1 MRSVSVT
8 DVSYTFEPGL
18 TRQDPARLRALPG
31 APYPLGVLPDA
42 GGVNIAVLAPG
53 ADAVEFCL
61 LDSDSSS
68 GGSGPGRGETRYR
81 LPERCGGVWHG
92 YIPGVR
98 PGQRYGLRAHG
109 PYDPARGLR
118 YNPAKLLLDPYAR
131 RVEGTLTPGPAIF
144 GYADGDPY
152 SYTADGQDSA
162 PFVPVGV
169 VTALPSAAAGRAPV
183 PGRRGGGPAAA
194 DPAGNRPGTPWRD
207 TVIYE
212 LHVRGFTR
220 LHPALP
226 PALRG
231 TYAGLAHPA
240 VLDHL
245 TGLGITAVELLPVHA
260 HVSEPILAERGLT
273 NFWGYNTIGFFAPH
287 PGYAATDD
295 PVTEFRAMVA
305 ALHEAG
311 IEVLLDVVY
320 NHTAEQDER
329 GPTLS
334 MRGLDNT
341 VYYRL
346 EPTDPRR
353 YRDVTGCGNTLNVT
367 SPHVVRLVCDSLRYW
382 LTEMGVDGFRFDLAA
397 ALARNP
403 DGFDPDAPLLTA
415 IGQDP
420 VLAQAKLIAEPWDV
434 GWGGYQVGA
443 FPAPWAEWND
453 RFRATVRETWSG
465 RATSAADLGYR
476 ITASSDLFE
485 HGGRPPCSSVNFVT
499 AHDGFTLADLVSYEH
514 KHNEANLED
523 NRDGDNNNRSRNHGA
538 EGPTDDPVVLE
549 RRRRVRRGML
559 ATLLLSAGVPMLVAG
574 DEFGRSQGGN
584 NNAYCQDNPV
594 SWLAWPTTRA
604 DGRSVRSGGGWWPRR
619 SERVTGT
626 DVTGTDDGNG
636 EADGADSRRDHRSD
650 GAAPRSD
657 GTGPLPPKTPEVPA
671 PDPAGEDQGLS
682 ELASCLL
689 TLRRA
694 SPALCRG
701 QFFHGG
707 QSSETHRADM
717 TWFLADGTQM
727 SDADWNAPN
736 PATVVAFIAGDSLTW
751 LGPDGTPATGDSL
764 LLVLHPGE
772 EDVDVHLPGA
782 PWASRYDLVLDTAAT
797 DLSGLRAAVE
807 DPRKPLATYPAG
819 ETLRASWSS
828 VVVLRAHR

>member
-1 MRSVSVT
+1 M
-8 DVSYTFEPGL
+8 
-18 TRQDPARLRALPG
+18 DPARQVSARPRVLPG
-31 APYPLGVLPDA
+31 APFPLGVAPDD
-42 GGVNIAVLAPG
+42 GGVNVAVVAPG

-61 LDSDSSS
+61 LAA
-68 GGSGPGRGETRYR
+68 GAPAAGGETRYL

-118 YNPAKLLLDPYAR
+118 FNPAKLLLDPYAR
-131 RVEGTLTPGPAIF
+131 RVEGTLTPGGAIF

-152 SYTADGQDSA
+152 GGAPDGRDSA
-162 PFVPVGV
+162 PHVPVGV
-169 VTALPSAAAGRAPV
+169 VTAPAGAAGQA
-183 PGRRGGGPAAA
+183 PAAA
-194 DPAGNRPGTPWRD
+194 RPGGRPPAADPTRNRPGTPWRD

-226 PALRG
+226 PELRG
-231 TYAGLAHPA
+231 TYAGLGQPA

-260 HVSEPILAERGLT
+260 HVSEPMLAERGLT

-305 ALHEAG
+305 ALHDAG

-346 EPTDPRR
+346 EPNDPRR

-382 LTEMGVDGFRFDLAA
+382 VTEMGVDGFRFDLAA

-420 VLAQAKLIAEPWDV
+420 VLAQVKLIAEPWDV

-453 RFRATVRETWSG
+453 RFRATVRETWTG
-465 RATSAADLGYR
+465 RAASAADLGYR

-485 HGGRPPCSSVNFVT
+485 HGGRLPCSSVNFVT

-523 NRDGDNNNRSRNHGA
+523 NRDGDNNNRSANHGA
-538 EGPTDDPVVLE
+538 EGPTDDPRVLE
-549 RRRRVRRGML
+549 RRRRVRRAML
-559 ATLLLSAGVPMLVAG
+559 ATLLLSTGVPMLVAG
-574 DEFGRSQGGN
+574 DELGRSQGGN

-594 SWLAWPTTRA
+594 SWVGWP
-604 DGRSVRSGGGWWPRR
+604 GGGDEARA
-619 SERVTGT
+619 
-626 DVTGTDDGNG
+626 
-636 EADGADSRRDHRSD
+636 EADP
-650 GAAPRSD
+650 AAGRPAGPAVPR
-657 GTGPLPPKTPEVPA
+657 TPV
-671 PDPAGEDQGLS
+671 PDPAGEDPGLP
-682 ELASCLL
+682 ELVSCLL
-689 TLRRA
+689 ALRRRA
-694 SPALCRG
+694 PVLRRG
-701 QFFHGG
+701 RFFHGG
-707 QSSETHRADM
+707 RSSDDRRADM

-736 PATVVAFIAGDSLTW
+736 PATVVAFIAGDSLGW
-751 LGPDGTPATGDSL
+751 LDPDGTAAAGHSL
-764 LLVLHPGE
+764 LLILHPGTE
-772 EDVDVHLPGA
+772 AVDVRLPGS
-782 PWASRYDLVLDTAAT
+782 PWASRYDLLLDSAAT
-797 DLSGLRAAVE
+797 DLTGLRAAVE
-807 DPRKPLATYPAG
+807 NRKPLATLDARDA
-819 ETLRASWSS
+819 LRVPWSS
-828 VVVLRAHR
+828 FLVLRAHR

>member
-1 MRSVSVT
+1 MRSVSVA
-8 DVSYTFEPGL
+8 DVSYTF
-18 TRQDPARLRALPG
+18 DPALGSHDPLRVLPG

-42 GGVNIAVLAPG
+42 GGVNVAVVAPG
-53 ADAVEFCL
+53 ADAVEFCVL
-61 LDSDSSS
+61 GATPAAT
-68 GGSGPGRGETRYR
+68 GGEDAAAEARFR

-131 RVEGTLTPGPAIF
+131 RVEGVLEPHPAVF

-152 SYTADGQDSA
+152 GYTADSQDST

-169 VTALPSAAAGRAPV
+169 VTAPPSAAAGRSPAP
-183 PGRRGGGPAAA
+183 GWRGGTLAPA
-194 DPAGNRPGTPWRD
+194 DPSRNRPGVPWRD

-220 LHPALP
+220 LHPGLP

-240 VLDHL
+240 VVEHL

-260 HVSEPILAERGLT
+260 FVSEPVLLDRGLT
-273 NFWGYNTIGFFAPH
+273 NFWGYNSVGFFAPH

-305 ALHEAG
+305 ALHDAG

-367 SPHVVRLVCDSLRYW
+367 NPHVVRLVCDSLRYW
-382 LTEMGVDGFRFDLAA
+382 VTEMGVDGFRFDLAA

-403 DGFDPDAPLLTA
+403 DSFDPAAPLLTA

-420 VLAQAKLIAEPWDV
+420 VLSQVKLIAEPWDV

-443 FPAPWAEWND
+443 FPSPWAEWND
-453 RFRATVRETWSG
+453 RFRATVRDTWSG
-465 RATSAADLGYR
+465 RAPSVADLGYR

-499 AHDGFTLADLVSYEH
+499 AHDGFTLADLVSYDH
-514 KHNEANLED
+514 KHNEANLEE
-523 NRDGDNNNRSRNHGA
+523 NRDGDNNNRSTNHGV

-549 RRRRVRRGML
+549 RRRRARRAML
-559 ATLLLSAGVPMLVAG
+559 ATLLLSTGVPMLAAG
-574 DEFGRSQGGN
+574 DELGRSQGGN
-584 NNAYCQDNPV
+584 NNAYCQDNPT
-594 SWLAWPTTRA
+594 SWLAWPAARPGGRA
-604 DGRSVRSGGGWWPRR
+604 GRGGWWSRR
-619 SERVTGT
+619 SDRAVA
-626 DVTGTDDGNG
+626 
-636 EADGADSRRDHRSD
+636 ADGT
-650 GAAPRSD
+650 D
-657 GTGPLPPKTPEVPA
+657 GTGRPDGGDASDAGRERDRDDAGPPTREWPV
-671 PDPAGEDQGLS
+671 PDPAGADQDLPELVSGL
-682 ELASCLL
+682 LA
-689 TLRRA
+689 LRRA
-694 SPALCRG
+694 TPALRRG

-727 SDADWNAPN
+727 SDADWNAPH
-736 PATVVAFIAGDSLTW
+736 PSAVVAFVSGDSLAW
-751 LGPDGTPATGDSL
+751 LGQDGAPATSDSL
-764 LLVLHPGE
+764 LLILALGE
-772 EDVDVHLPGA
+772 QDIDIRLPQA
-782 PWASRYDLVLDTAAT
+782 PWAASYDLLLDTAAT

-807 DPRKPLATYPAG
+807 GPGKPVATYAAG
-819 ETLRASWSS
+819 DTLRAGWYS
-828 VVVLRAHR
+828 VLVLRAHR